1 MAWDYCPNLAQKSII
16 VIGSEFSSNNLGK
29 EIWGPMVGSFQLTH
43 LSLNY
48 LGITNKQ
55 ISTSFVAMF
64 SDGW

>member
-1 MAWDYCPNLAQKSII
+1 MAWDYGPNLAQKSII

-29 EIWGPMVGSFQLTH
+29 EWRFRFQLTYFF
-43 LSLNY
+43 NY

-55 ISTSFVAMF
+55 IFTSYVAMF

>member
-1 MAWDYCPNLAQKSII
+1 MAWDYGPNLAQKSII

-29 EIWGPMVGSFQLTH
+29 EWIFRFQLTYFF
-43 LSLNY
+43 NY

-55 ISTSFVAMF
+55 ISTSYVAMI

>member
-1 MAWDYCPNLAQKSII
+1 MAWDYAPNLAQKSII

-43 LSLNY
+43 LFNY
-48 LGITNKQ
+48 LGITIKQ